1 MQNLQFGLKKNE
13 TYTRGYSHIKRTWVL
28 IIPLGTD
35 NQKNDGEWVGLISA
49 SLQEFYFTITASTG
63 FFSGSSRVL
72 FFGGG
77 EGGGGRG
84 WGITGGGGSLLL
96 QS

>member
-1 MQNLQFGLKKNE
+1 MENLEFGKKKLNL
-13 TYTRGYSHIKRTWVL
+13 YPGVL
-28 IIPLGTD
+28 PYKKYGSAHHTFRDGQLE
-35 NQKNDGEWVGLISA
+35 NDGEWVGLISA

-63 FFSGSSRVL
+63 FFSGSSRL
-72 FFGGG
+72 LYFFFW

-84 WGITGGGGSLLL
+84 WGITGGGRILLL